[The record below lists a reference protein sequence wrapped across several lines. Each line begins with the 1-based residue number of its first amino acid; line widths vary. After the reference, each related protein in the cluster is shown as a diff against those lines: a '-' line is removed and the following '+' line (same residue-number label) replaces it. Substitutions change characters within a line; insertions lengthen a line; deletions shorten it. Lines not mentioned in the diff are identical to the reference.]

1 MSLSTSN
8 FDFPK
13 LNGVL
18 PTLISALA
26 TLVLLASLVI
36 GFNLYMDPFD
46 ADRSSVRAERDRF
59 AGFRHYNTAQW
70 AAFDLAQI
78 DPLVFEQADIILLGD
93 SRVRALSGGPESDR
107 VHLIDGMTVLD
118 LAFGGASIQES
129 LSVSYLNLSKC
140 LNEFEPMEKEL
151 GKRNRYR
158 RSIVAL
164 KPDEAESS
172 FNTYVVP
179 FINEVKINDGK
190 PVLFFPKYSPRLQ
203 NFWENNMSDRKNRY
217 FSKMAESAPIY
228 LPSRDDVSQ

>member
-1 MSLSTSN
+1 
-8 FDFPK
+8 
-13 LNGVL
+13 
-18 PTLISALA
+18 
-26 TLVLLASLVI
+26 
-36 GFNLYMDPFD
+36 
-46 ADRSSVRAERDRF
+46 
-59 AGFRHYNTAQW
+59 
-70 AAFDLAQI
+70 
-78 DPLVFEQADIILLGD
+78 
-93 SRVRALSGGPESDR
+93 
-107 VHLIDGMTVLD
+107 
-118 LAFGGASIQES
+118 
-129 LSVSYLNLSKC
+129 
-140 LNEFEPMEKEL
+140 MEKEL

-228 LPSRDDVSQ
+228 LPSNHKFPLEMWNDDFHVCQPLGMMYLNELVKEVPDLVRLSK